1 MRGDAVPM
9 CGSWGRGCVM
19 QLCLK
24 STSPTGEL
32 SERGASL
39 FCPTDGG
46 SSVCKASPCSWSCK
60 CSSLSYRSRSGLTDS
75 GKERGSLDCE
85 QNSVLR
91 EASPASS
98 PVLPPHLETGSDPSR
113 TWEDAE
119 DQQSSLMI
127 RGHRARSSRTRS
139 LCCLPT
145 QATSMKQH
153 PWRVLVAELAG
164 DSEQSASCQ
173 PLLALED
180 EQVERKP

>member
-1 MRGDAVPM
+1 MCVHLVRVWGEYVVSSECFGCVGAWVRGDAVPM

-39 FCPTDGG
+39 FCPTDGC

-98 PVLPPHLETGSDPSR
+98 PVLPTTPRD
-113 TWEDAE
+113 
-119 DQQSSLMI
+119 
-127 RGHRARSSRTRS
+127 
-139 LCCLPT
+139 
-145 QATSMKQH
+145 
-153 PWRVLVAELAG
+153 
-164 DSEQSASCQ
+164 
-173 PLLALED
+173 
-180 EQVERKP
+180 RK